1 MFCGGNIIGRTT
13 EAKISDDCDD
23 DDVDDGGDDVE
34 ALLDT
39 VVMRHHYRT
48 LPRPLRPIR
57 PPYSLLTIQ
66 NCLNSQNINTNATS
80 NIYTT
85 SNTNTTSNINIYLS
99 YLSVTHLKMKI
110 NSQNTNSMTMMMTMM
125 TMMVTMMMMMKMTM
139 MMTTDAVQP
148 IFSGG
153 HQSRSLSDSCPGE
166 GFVAEGQVH

>member
-23 DDVDDGGDDVE
+23 DDVDDGYDDDDDDGEDGGGDDVE

-66 NCLNSQNINTNATS
+66 NCLNSQNIN
-80 NIYTT
+80 I
-85 SNTNTTSNINIYLS
+85 NTTSSININVKYFFRQKDQRTL
-99 YLSVTHLKMKI
+99 
-110 NSQNTNSMTMMMTMM
+110 
-125 TMMVTMMMMMKMTM
+125 
-139 MMTTDAVQP
+139 
-148 IFSGG
+148 F
-153 HQSRSLSDSCPGE
+153 R
-166 GFVAEGQVH
+166 